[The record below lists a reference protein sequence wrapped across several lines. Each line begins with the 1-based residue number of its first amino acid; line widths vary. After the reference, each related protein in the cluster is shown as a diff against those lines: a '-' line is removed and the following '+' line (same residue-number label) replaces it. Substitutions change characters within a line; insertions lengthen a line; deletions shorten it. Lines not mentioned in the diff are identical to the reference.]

1 MLTTL
6 VTAMD
11 GSDGDNGKG
20 REGELTNTHYSGGK
34 IFGSCNCPG
43 WKDDGDPLDDT
54 AHRLNGNVDKRWIYP
69 SLNKALIAIE
79 KYVKVH
85 FIRNL
90 SLF

>member
-1 MLTTL
+1 MLITV

-11 GSDGDNGKG
+11 GSDGDAGKG

-34 IFGSCNCPG
+34 IFGSYNCPG

-54 AHRLNGNVDKRWIYP
+54 AHRLIGNVDKRWIYRG
-69 SLNKALIAIE
+69 LNKALIAIE
-79 KYVKVH
+79 KYDKVN

-90 SLF
+90 ALF